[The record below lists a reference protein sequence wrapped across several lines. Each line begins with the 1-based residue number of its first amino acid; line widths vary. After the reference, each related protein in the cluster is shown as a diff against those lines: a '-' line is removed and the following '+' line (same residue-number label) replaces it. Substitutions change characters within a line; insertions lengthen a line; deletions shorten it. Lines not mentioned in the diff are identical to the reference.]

1 MRIGI
6 VGSGRIGATAARLF
20 VGAGHDV
27 AIANSR
33 EPESLSGLVGEL
45 GDRAHAATVHDRTP

>member
-6 VGSGRIGATAARLF
+6 VGSGRIGATAARPF

-33 EPESLSGLVGEL
+33 GPESLSGLVGEL
-45 GDRAHAATVHDRTP
+45 GDRARAATVHDRTP